1 MSTSEAA
8 NNYGAKT
15 YKVLGTRPIRH
26 DALDKVTGQA
36 KYGADINM
44 AGLLHAKI
52 LRSPHAHAL
61 IKSIDVSRALA
72 MPGVKA
78 VVTSADLPVLSGR
91 PVDVA
96 EGAALNPRFLSNNVL
111 AADKALYKG
120 HAIAAVAA
128 DSIHIAEQA
137 LALIQVDFEPLSAV
151 LDGKEA
157 MEPGAPIL
165 HPKLYTSEG
174 VFFRPGGLRDDDEDA
189 SPSNV
194 ASHFGL
200 ETGDTEQGF
209 AEADVI
215 VERGFHT
222 KSVHQGYIEPHTAT
236 ARWDRDGRITIW
248 DSSQGHFS
256 MRDLTALVL
265 DVPISQIK
273 VVPMEVGGGFGGKLH
288 VFVEPVVALLSKK
301 AGRPVKIALSRA
313 EEFEGTGPA
322 SGAHI
327 HAKIGATKDGR
338 ITAAE
343 ATMVYEA
350 GAFPGAPI
358 NLAVA
363 TIFGVYDIKNTRV
376 EAYDVVVNKPKCSP
390 YRSPGGPPAGF
401 AGETLVDEL
410 CEKLSIDPVE
420 FRLINGA
427 KEGTRRITG
436 IPFRRVGCMQTL
448 EAAKNHPH
456 YQSKLEGPNRGRG
469 LAAAVCANISG
480 PSAAVVN
487 LNQDG
492 TVSLVEGS
500 PDLAGGRTAVAM
512 QVAEVLGIPVSDV
525 HPSIGDTDAIGFTA
539 FTAGSSATY
548 KTGWACYE
556 ASHDLLRQLKLR
568 AALIWDVTE
577 NDVDWSDG
585 EFFHKSDP
593 ELRLS
598 IKDLAARS
606 NTTGG
611 PVVGRAAGNW
621 GGESPGFA
629 VHIVDVEVDPET
641 GKTQILRYTAIQ
653 DPGTAVHPSY
663 VEGQLQGGAV
673 QGIGWALN
681 EEYFFDDQGRML
693 NSSLLDYRMPVS
705 VDLPMIDTQL
715 VEVPNPGHPNGVRGV
730 GEVSIIPPVPAIANA
745 IHNAIGVRMSALPMS
760 PPAVLEA
767 LWEKEDG

>member
-1 MSTSEAA
+1 MNAMSAQSDAP
-8 NNYGAKT
+8 

-26 DALDKVTGQA
+26 DGLDKVTGQA
-36 KYGADINM
+36 KYGADVNFTGM
-44 AGLLHAKI
+44 LYGKI
-52 LRSPHAHAL
+52 LRSPHAHAV
-61 IKSIDVSRALA
+61 IKSIDASRALE
-72 MPGVKA
+72 MPGVKS
-78 VVTSADLPVLSGR
+78 VVTSADLPLLSAR

-128 DSIHIAEQA
+128 DSPHVAEQA
-137 LALIQVDFEPLSAV
+137 LALIQVDFEPLPSV

-165 HPKLYTSEG
+165 HPRLYLSEG
-174 VFFRPGGLRDDDEDA
+174 VFFRPGGLLDESED
-189 SPSNV
+189 STPSNV
-194 ASHFGL
+194 ASHFDL
-200 ETGDTEQGF
+200 ELGDPEQGF
-209 AEADVI
+209 AEADVV
-215 VERGFHT
+215 VERDFHT
-222 KSVHQGYIEPHTAT
+222 KTVHQGYIEPHTAT
-236 ARWDRDGRITIW
+236 ARCDPDGRITIW

-265 DVPISQIK
+265 DLPVSQIK

-288 VFVEPVVALLSKK
+288 VFIEPVAALLSKK
-301 AGRPVKIALSRA
+301 AGRPVKITLTRA
-313 EEFEGTGPA
+313 EEFEGTGPTSA
-322 SGAHI
+322 AHI

-358 NLAVA
+358 NLAISTV
-363 TIFGVYDIKNTRV
+363 FGPYDIKNIRV

-390 YRSPGGPPAGF
+390 YRAPGGPPAGF

-410 CEKLSIDPVE
+410 CEKLSMDPVE
-420 FRLINGA
+420 FRLLNGA

-436 IPFRRVGCMQTL
+436 QDFRRVGFLETL
-448 EAAKNHPH
+448 QAAKDHPH
-456 YQSKLEGPNRGRG
+456 YQSPLDGPNRGRG
-469 LAAAVCANISG
+469 VAAAVCANISG
-480 PSAAVVN
+480 PSAAVLN

-500 PDLAGGRTAVAM
+500 PDLAGSRTAVSM
-512 QVAEVLGIPVSDV
+512 HVAEVLGIPVMDV
-525 HPSIGDTDAIGFTA
+525 HPSIGDTDSIGFTA

-556 ASHDLLRQLKLR
+556 AAQDMLRQLKQR
-568 AALIWDVTE
+568 AALIWDVSE
-577 NDVDWSDG
+577 DDVDWS
-585 EFFHKSDP
+585 ESQFFHKSDP
-593 ELRLS
+593 ELQLT
-598 IKDLAARS
+598 IKQLAART
-606 NTTGG
+606 NATGG

-641 GKTQILRYTAIQ
+641 GKTQILRYTALQ

-663 VEGQLQGGAV
+663 VESQLQGGAV
-673 QGIGWALN
+673 QGLGWALN
-681 EEYFFDDQGRML
+681 EEYFFNDNGQMQ
-693 NSSLLDYRMPVS
+693 NTSYLDYRMPIS
-705 VDLPMIDTQL
+705 TDLPMIDTQL
-715 VEVPNPGHPNGVRGV
+715 VEVPNPGHPTGVRGV
-730 GEVSIIPPVPAIANA
+730 GEVSIIPPVPAVANA
-745 IHNAIGVRMSALPMS
+745 IYNAIGVRMNTLPMS
-760 PPAVLEA
+760 PGAVLEA
-767 LWEKEDG
+767 LWEKG